1 MFCDSYIISIDNFIK
16 VFAMSRFI
24 LSLCLFAFTSPVF
37 AIDQDEMDLCV
48 ERTALATYNRI
59 HQKDLWHFP
68 KPNKNSEHSDR
79 LIELGWKPTA
89 GSWCITAPLSLIE
102 DDRVI
107 EIRLTKPKDMPL
119 TQALDDLENND
130 VGMECAL
137 GVNYVK
143 LRCLQ
148 ALIGDSV
155 LNNLCKEWETQNDEA
170 FHISNWQ
177 YNPLSILFLERRNYS
192 FFDWGGRG
200 AIGVIANDPLYN
212 SEIVHVVGGAGSN
225 LNVIQVGQTGENQS
239 ALLLGFSANMY
250 KTPITP
256 ETARSCLEKDFNRGA
271 RLAKTGLT
279 WNPKSIEEANE
290 KVCLFKFSADL
301 INSFLEKKKNY
312 EQALKDSPL
321 ANIQKKP
328 KILGN

>member
-1 MFCDSYIISIDNFIK
+1 
-16 VFAMSRFI
+16 MSRFI
-24 LSLCLFAFTSPVF
+24 LSLCLFAFSSPLL
-37 AIDQDEMDLCV
+37 AIDQSEVDRCV
-48 ERTALATYNRI
+48 EKTALATYNRI

-68 KPNKNSEHSDR
+68 KANKDVESSDS
-79 LIELGWKPTA
+79 LGELGFKPTA
-89 GSWCITAPLSLIE
+89 GRWSVRAPLSLIE
-102 DDRVI
+102 NDRVR
-107 EIRLTKPKDMPL
+107 EFRLTKPKDIPL
-119 TQALDDLENND
+119 TQALDDLENTD

-148 ALIGDSV
+148 ALIGDEA
-155 LNNLCKEWETQNDEA
+155 LNKLCHEWEAHNDEA
-170 FHISNWQ
+170 FYISNWQ
-177 YNPLSILFLERRNYS
+177 YNPLSILFLERHNYS

-212 SEIVHVVGGAGSN
+212 SEIAQVVGGAASN
-225 LNVIQVGQTGENQS
+225 LNVIQVGQIEEEQNP
-239 ALLLGFSANMY
+239 LLMGFSANMY

-271 RLAKTGLT
+271 RLAKIKLT
-279 WNPKSIEEANE
+279 WNPKSFDAANE
-290 KVCLFKFSADL
+290 NVCLFKFSANL
-301 INSFLEKKKNY
+301 INSFLEKMKNY